1 MRALNLISFSKPVA
15 FQAAAPF
22 AGRQNLRWAVQTC
35 QAKLALP
42 DDARERVIQVG
53 IDVAGPGEDETVMV
67 ARVG

>member
-35 QAKLALP
+35 QAKLALILTNG
-42 DDARERVIQVG
+42 ARQLSISR
-53 IDVAGPGEDETVMV
+53 
-67 ARVG
+67 